1 MDIKIKFGLKIKYLR
16 NQNGWSQ
23 ETLAHKADID
33 RTYLPGIEAGKR
45 NVSIVVIEKLAKALN
60 VDLSEILNFKK

>member
-1 MDIKIKFGLKIKYLR
+1 MDIKIKFGLKIKHLR
-16 NQNGWSQ
+16 TLNGWSQ
-23 ETLAHKADID
+23 EALAHRANID

-60 VDLSEILNFKK
+60 VDLLEIMNFKK